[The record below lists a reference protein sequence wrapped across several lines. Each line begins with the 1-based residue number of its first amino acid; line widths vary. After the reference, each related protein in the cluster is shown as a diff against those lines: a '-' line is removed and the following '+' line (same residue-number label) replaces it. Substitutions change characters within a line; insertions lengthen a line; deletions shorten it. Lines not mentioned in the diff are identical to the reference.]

1 MEKALS
7 KLEIIYIFMA
17 VPYPLREKQF
27 RETWQVS
34 KHVMETQVEWAEVS
48 YEGYLVA
55 QRLRENAE

>member
-27 RETWQVS
+27 RETWQVECIQACDGDPGG
-34 KHVMETQVEWAEVS
+34 M
-48 YEGYLVA
+48 G
-55 QRLRENAE
+55 